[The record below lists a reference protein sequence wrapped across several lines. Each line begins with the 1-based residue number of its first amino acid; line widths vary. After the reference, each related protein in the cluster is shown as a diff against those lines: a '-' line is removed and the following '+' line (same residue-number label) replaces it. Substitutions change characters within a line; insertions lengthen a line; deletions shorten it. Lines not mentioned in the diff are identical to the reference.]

1 MSALIPVLSI
11 IGKSG
16 SGKTTLIEK
25 LIPELKAQGLR
36 VATIKHHAHPGFD
49 IDKPGKDTWR
59 HAQAGSDL
67 VIIAAPDKIA
77 TIEKLE
83 QEKSLDEIL
92 SQIQGVD
99 IIITEGYK
107 RAGKPSLEIVRL
119 EQGVSIISSSD
130 QLRAIA
136 TDTTL
141 ELTVPQFDLNDAPGI
156 AQWITQVFLKETQ

>member
-1 MSALIPVLSI
+1 MSASIPVLSI

-16 SGKTTLIEK
+16 AGKTTLIEK
-25 LIPELKAQGLR
+25 IIPKLKAWGLR

-59 HAQAGSDL
+59 HAQAGSDI

-83 QEKSLDEIL
+83 QERSLGEIL

-99 IIITEGYK
+99 IILIEGYK
-107 RAGKPSLEIVRL
+107 HAGKPSLEIVRL
-119 EQGVSIISSSD
+119 DQGVSILSSPD

-136 TDTTL
+136 TDTTV
-141 ELTVPQFDLNDAPGI
+141 ELTVPQFNLNDAPGI
-156 AQWITQVFLKETQ
+156 AQWITQVFMKETQ